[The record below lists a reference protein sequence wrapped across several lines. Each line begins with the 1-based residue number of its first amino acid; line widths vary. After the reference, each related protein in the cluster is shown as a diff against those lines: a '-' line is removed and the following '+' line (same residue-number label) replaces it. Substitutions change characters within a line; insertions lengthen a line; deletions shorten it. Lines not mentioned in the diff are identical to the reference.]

1 MRDMPSPTLR
11 DATRASGKV
20 WAFCLNCGHGER
32 LDAWQLARSVRR
44 NMTMTEV
51 ARRLRCARC
60 SHRQALAV
68 VDPAPPP
75 LREPR

>member
-1 MRDMPSPTLR
+1 MQEMPSSTLR
-11 DATRASGKV
+11 DATRGSGKV

-60 SHRQALAV
+60 SHRQALV
-68 VDPAPPP
+68 VADPAPPP

>member
-1 MRDMPSPTLR
+1 MPSPTSR
-11 DATRASGKV
+11 DATRGSGKV

-32 LDAWQLARSVRR
+32 LDAWQLARAVRR
-44 NMTMTEV
+44 NMTMAEV
-51 ARRLRCARC
+51 ARRLCCARC